1 MSVWIT
7 GDIHGDPK
15 RLGTKIFYEQKT
27 FSGKKDEHTVIIAG
41 DFGKVWDWKGET
53 KNENSYSIG

>member
-7 GDIHGDPK
+7 GDIHAEPK

-27 FSGKKDEHTVIIAG
+27 FSGKKDEHIVIVG
-41 DFGKVWDWKGET
+41 GKKNCQIRKRWKMAFQ
-53 KNENSYSIG
+53 I

>member
-27 FSGKKDEHTVIIAG
+27 FSGKKDEHIVIIAG
-41 DFGKVWDWKGET
+41 DFGIVWDWKG
-53 KNENSYSIG
+53 